1 MAQLRHRGDA
11 MNIDGIDQL
20 AEPADSPVLAELRTT
35 CPVSR
40 TPNGA
45 WFLARNADVL
55 AATKDVHTFRA
66 SFREPGVVVPDE
78 EQLINEIPEPRHGE
92 VRKVINSAIAA
103 HKITRMEGFCR
114 ELSNELLD
122 DLLGREGVIDLV
134 HDYVMPIPNNVIAE
148 LLGAKREDF
157 NKWAAWSDEVVQGS
171 WPTQNRNERGEGL
184 AGAHPEFTTYVD
196 ELIRERKESPKDDF
210 ITRLINTEI
219 DGRRLTDIET
229 RTQLVFLFISGNETT
244 RHLISNLLWTIVNNP
259 TIERALRE
267 NSDLINNAIEESLRY
282 DPPVKLLMR
291 NCEQETQVHGETM
304 CPRDKVAFG
313 ILSANRDENLY
324 DEPHEFRLDRPS
336 PRNHVGFGGG
346 PHVCPGAALARLEAR
361 VAVEEFLRR
370 VSSFEVLEP
379 GVYDEVPVFWARGPA
394 HLKVRLSPAAIN

>member
-184 AGAHPEFTTYVD
+184 AGAHPEFTAYVD

-336 PRNHVGFGGG
+336 PRNHLGFGGG

-370 VSSFEVLEP
+370 VSSFDVLEP
-379 GVYDEVPVFWARGPA
+379 GLYDEVPVFWARGPA
-394 HLKVRLSPAAIN
+394 HLKVRLSPSAID

>member
-184 AGAHPEFTTYVD
+184 AGAHPEFTAYVD

-336 PRNHVGFGGG
+336 PRNHLGFGGG

-394 HLKVRLSPAAIN
+394 HLKVRLSPSAID

>member
-1 MAQLRHRGDA
+1 VAQLRHRGDA

-20 AEPADSPVLAELRTT
+20 AEPADSPVLAELRAT

-184 AGAHPEFTTYVD
+184 AGAHPEFTAYVD

-244 RHLISNLLWTIVNNP
+244 RHLISNLLLRIVNNP

-336 PRNHVGFGGG
+336 PRNHLG
-346 PHVCPGAALARLEAR
+346 LAEVRMCVR
-361 VAVEEFLRR
+361 VLLSR
-370 VSSFEVLEP
+370 
-379 GVYDEVPVFWARGPA
+379 D
-394 HLKVRLSPAAIN
+394 LKHEWP